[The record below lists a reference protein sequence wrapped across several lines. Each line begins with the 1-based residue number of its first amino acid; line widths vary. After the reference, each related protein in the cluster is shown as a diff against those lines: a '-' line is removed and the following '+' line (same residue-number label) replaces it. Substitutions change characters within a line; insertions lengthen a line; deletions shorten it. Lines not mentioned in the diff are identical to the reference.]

1 MLHHDLLLRATL
13 HDDRRDRI
21 ERFAAGAPRPSGT
34 RRGRKLKRRS
44 ASTRA
49 R

>member
-1 MLHHDLLLRATL
+1 MLHSDLLLRATL

-21 ERFAAGAPRPSGT
+21 ERYAAGSPLPSGT
-34 RRGRKLKRRS
+34 RRGRRFKRRELS
-44 ASTRA
+44 VRA

>member
-1 MLHHDLLLRATL
+1 MIHHDLLLQATL

-21 ERFAAGAPRPSGT
+21 ERFAAGSPLPSGT
-34 RRGRKLKRRS
+34 RRGRRLKRRE
-44 ASTRA
+44 ASVRG